1 MGDRPAQRELA
12 LSEPVA
18 GRTRGRS
25 VVDSPVHATLPADT
39 GSRATV
45 LRGSNGRRW
54 RLPPPPDL
62 TGFAD
67 AGPGLPPLMQVL
79 LAHRAVRGTADA
91 RRYLGRPGEL
101 TDASLMPNLDIA
113 VDRLARA
120 CRDGEMVAI
129 IGDFDVDGVT
139 ATTILVEGLRALGA
153 RPEPYIPNRFTE
165 GYGPNVAAVRRL
177 ADAGATVL
185 VTADCGT
192 SSVAEIAE
200 ANASGMDALVLDHHT
215 VPEVLPAAFAIVNP
229 KLNGSAYGS
238 EPAAVGVAYKVV
250 HDLHDRLGRPYD
262 PDEHRALVA
271 LGTVC
276 DLAPLVAEN
285 RDLVRIGIEALART
299 RRPGLLAL
307 AAVANA
313 NLAQATP
320 DTCGWV
326 LGPRLNAAG
335 RMEHAR
341 LALDLLLT
349 DSPARAR
356 ELAETLEA
364 LNLRRRET
372 TQTAIDAAR
381 ASLTADDLAG
391 PLLIA
396 ASPDV
401 SMGVVGPVASRLV
414 EEYSRP
420 AIVMQLVGGEGRA
433 SCRSIPDFDIT
444 ALLRRHAHLF
454 LRFGGH
460 RAAAGF
466 TIDAARLDE
475 LKATLIAD
483 AADHL
488 DTSALAPTIEVD
500 AELHLPAVNRQVLQW
515 LALLGP
521 HGIGNPTPTFLARS
535 VRVADSR
542 VVGREGEHLQLTLR
556 EGNVSWRAIS
566 FRNAAAAVPAGE
578 LADIVYTFKRD
589 DFRDEGGLQ
598 LEVLDLR
605 PAEALTVGAVEGP

>member
-1 MGDRPAQRELA
+1 
-12 LSEPVA
+12 
-18 GRTRGRS
+18 
-25 VVDSPVHATLPADT
+25 
-39 GSRATV
+39 
-45 LRGSNGRRW
+45 
-54 RLPPPPDL
+54 
-62 TGFAD
+62 
-67 AGPGLPPLMQVL
+67 
-79 LAHRAVRGTADA
+79 
-91 RRYLGRPGEL
+91 
-101 TDASLMPNLDIA
+101 
-113 VDRLARA
+113 
-120 CRDGEMVAI
+120 
-129 IGDFDVDGVT
+129 
-139 ATTILVEGLRALGA
+139 
-153 RPEPYIPNRFTE
+153 
-165 GYGPNVAAVRRL
+165 
-177 ADAGATVL
+177 
-185 VTADCGT
+185 
-192 SSVAEIAE
+192 
-200 ANASGMDALVLDHHT
+200 
-215 VPEVLPAAFAIVNP
+215 
-229 KLNGSAYGS
+229 
-238 EPAAVGVAYKVV
+238 
-250 HDLHDRLGRPYD
+250 
-262 PDEHRALVA
+262 
-271 LGTVC
+271 
-276 DLAPLVAEN
+276 
-285 RDLVRIGIEALART
+285 
-299 RRPGLLAL
+299 
-307 AAVANA
+307 
-313 NLAQATP
+313 
-320 DTCGWV
+320 
-326 LGPRLNAAG
+326 
-335 RMEHAR
+335 
-341 LALDLLLT
+341 
-349 DSPARAR
+349 
-356 ELAETLEA
+356 
-364 LNLRRRET
+364 
-372 TQTAIDAAR
+372 
-381 ASLTADDLAG
+381 
-391 PLLIA
+391 
-396 ASPDV
+396 
-401 SMGVVGPVASRLV
+401 MGVVGPVASRLV